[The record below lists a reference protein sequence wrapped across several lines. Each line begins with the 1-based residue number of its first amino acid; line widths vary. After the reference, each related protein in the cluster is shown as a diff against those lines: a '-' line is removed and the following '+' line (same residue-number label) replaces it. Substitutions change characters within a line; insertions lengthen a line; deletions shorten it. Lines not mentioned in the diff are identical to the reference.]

1 MIGVIHLPPL
11 PGSPGYKVH
20 RFPPGLGRSWGFE
33 DIVSYAVEEARKY
46 EDAGFDAVLVENYG
60 DRPYASRPG
69 KAETAALAVIA
80 REVSRSTSLLV
91 GVNALRN
98 GGAEAVTAAVAG
110 GAEFIRVNSLC
121 EPRLAPEGF
130 LSPEARRVAEAV
142 YRLQAR
148 SLTVLADI
156 GVKHSWAISE
166 VELAG
171 VASECSERGFADA
184 IVVTGRR
191 TGEPPRE
198 KDLDDAGSAGLPVLV
213 GSGLTPENAGLLLR
227 KAHGAIVGSSV
238 KITGRPEYPVDPGA
252 ARGLVRAVRGM
263 KR

>member
-11 PGSPGYKVH
+11 PGSPGYRVH
-20 RFPPGLGRSWGFE
+20 RFPPAAGRSWGFE
-33 DIVSYAVEEARKY
+33 DIISYAVEEARKY
-46 EDAGFDAVLVENYG
+46 EEAGFDAVLVENYG

-98 GGAEAVTAAVAG
+98 GGAEAVIAAVAG

-121 EPRLAPEGF
+121 EPRLAPEG
-130 LSPEARRVAEAV
+130 LLLPEARRVAEAV
-142 YRLQAR
+142 YRLQAW
-148 SLTVLADI
+148 SLSVLADI
-156 GVKHSWAISE
+156 RVKHSWAIAE
-166 VELAG
+166 VGLEE
-171 VASECSERGFADA
+171 VAYECSERGLADA

-198 KDLDDAGSAGLPVLV
+198 DDLETARGSGLPVLV
-213 GSGLTPENAGLLLR
+213 GSGLTPGNAERLLR

-238 KITGRPEYPVDPGA
+238 KMARRPEYPVDPEA
-252 ARGLVRAVRGM
+252 ARELARVARGM